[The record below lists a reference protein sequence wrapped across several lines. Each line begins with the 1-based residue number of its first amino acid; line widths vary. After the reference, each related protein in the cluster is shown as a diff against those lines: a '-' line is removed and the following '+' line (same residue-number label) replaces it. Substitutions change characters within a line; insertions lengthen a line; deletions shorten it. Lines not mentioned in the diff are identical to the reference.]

1 MSDPDRLAGVTEL
14 SSWIAGRD
22 ERTGDQPEA
31 GSPAEPAAPGRA
43 RAGRSG
49 AGNRGRAAERDDDGA
64 LLEPIDEDAARSI
77 ALRALGRRG
86 ASRVELDRAL
96 AKRDV
101 EPEVRTAVLDRLV
114 EERYLDDEQLARDE
128 AERLRERK
136 QLGERGIA
144 AALRQRGLDP
154 AVLDEPDRDDE
165 LQRAIDAAADR
176 RRRMGSLDDETAERR
191 LAGWLQRRGFSGGA
205 VRIAIER
212 SRPSGPRFR

>member
-1 MSDPDRLAGVTEL
+1 MSDADRLAGVTEL

-22 ERTGDQPEA
+22 ERTGDQPGAEGPA
-31 GSPAEPAAPGRA
+31 GPGASR
-43 RAGRSG
+43 RGSRGRSG
-49 AGNRGRAAERDDDGA
+49 GGSRGRAGERDDDGA
-64 LLEPIDEDAARSI
+64 PVDEEAARAI

-86 ASRVELDRAL
+86 ASRLELDRAL

-101 EPEVRTAVLDRLV
+101 EPDVRAAVLDRLV
-114 EERYLDDEQLARDE
+114 DERYLDDEQLARDE

-176 RRRMGSLDDETAERR
+176 RRRMGSLDDETADRR

-205 VRIAIER
+205 VRLAIER

>member
-1 MSDPDRLAGVTEL
+1 MSDADRLAGVTQL

-22 ERTGDQPEA
+22 ERSGDQPEA
-31 GSPAEPAAPGRA
+31 HPLE
-43 RAGRSG
+43 RSG
-49 AGNRGRAAERDDDGA
+49 TARHAPRGRLSAGSRGRAVERDDDGTA
-64 LLEPIDEDAARSI
+64 LEPIDEDAARSI

-86 ASRVELDRAL
+86 ASRLELDQAL

-101 EPEVRTAVLDRLV
+101 EPDVRAAVLDRLV
-114 EERYLDDEQLARDE
+114 DERYLDDEQLARDE

-205 VRIAIER
+205 VRLAIER
-212 SRPSGPRFR
+212 SRPRGPRFR

>member
-1 MSDPDRLAGVTEL
+1 VSDPDRLAGVTEL
-14 SSWIAGRD
+14 SSWIAGR
-22 ERTGDQPEA
+22 EEHTGDQPEA
-31 GSPAEPAAPGRA
+31 EAPTGRGASARGSRSRSGGGSRA
-43 RAGRSG
+43 RS
-49 AGNRGRAAERDDDGA
+49 AERDDDGA
-64 LLEPIDEDAARSI
+64 LLEPVDEEAARAI

-86 ASRVELDRAL
+86 ASRLELDRTL

-101 EPEVRTAVLDRLV
+101 DPDVRAAVLDRLV
-114 EERYLDDEQLARDE
+114 EVALLDDEQLARDE
-128 AERLRERK
+128 AERLRARK

-154 AVLDEPDRDDE
+154 DVLDESDRDDE

-212 SRPSGPRFR
+212 SRARGPRFR